1 MIILI
6 VVFLSDYTDYTD
18 CKSIYSQVGCRDGS
32 WPTNPVFILINA

>member
-6 VVFLSDYTDYTD
+6 VVFLSDYTD